1 MQPTTRTEELDG
13 APAPASADAQTAEH
27 IVSADRRA
35 SAGDAVATRDGVA
48 AAGGANTPV
57 RPALVTAVG
66 EQCAACGAAMASDQ
80 RYCVECGQRR
90 GSARV
95 PLLDG
100 FAQRGRE
107 PSLPAS
113 RPRRPRV
120 SVNNTLIAGVG
131 TLLLA
136 IGVGVL
142 IGRSANNTSA
152 KAPPAQVVTV
162 AGGGSAGTSAA
173 TPSTSAQPSA
183 PSASKATKSPGA
195 SAAAKAKVPAKGPPV
210 KTVTVGTPG
219 KGPGYQKGHFTG
231 NFFGPEAEGK

>member
-1 MQPTTRTEELDG
+1 MQPTTRTEELDD
-13 APAPASADAQTAEH
+13 APAPASADAPTAGH

-35 SAGDAVATRDGVA
+35 SAGDAAATRDDLA

-80 RYCVECGQRR
+80 RYCVECGHRR

-100 FAQRGRE
+100 LAQRVRE

-113 RPRRPRV
+113 RPRRPRM
-120 SVNNTLIAGVG
+120 SVNSTLIAGVG

-162 AGGGSAGTSAA
+162 AGGGSAA
-173 TPSTSAQPSA
+173 TPSTSAAPST